1 MNNDITYA
9 DVFKL
14 PRLAFG
20 AFTNVLRKI
29 INSELSIEPN
39 IIYYGKPTF
48 NTFDFVGNPL
58 MLIERENCEVQV

>member
-1 MNNDITYA
+1 VNNDITYA

-20 AFTNVLRKI
+20 AFTNVLRKVVK
-29 INSELSIEPN
+29 SELSIEPN

-48 NTFDFVGNPL
+48 NTFDYVGNHL
-58 MLIERENCEVQV
+58 KLNKERRL